1 MWPGPSQSNMLFM
14 FNDHLLRTL
23 SNSRADDARRGHN
36 IVEPTVRPKRSRAR
50 ADEAVTIRH
59 AQPADAEALQRLAA
73 LDSRRVPSG
82 ELYVAER
89 DGRLAA
95 AVSIDTGAV
104 IADPFEPTVAVV
116 DLLRLHAAAARPQA
130 PLTARVLH
138 PRAQTAAAN

>member
-59 AQPADAEALQRLAA
+59 AQRADAEALQRLAA